1 VFAEESGPAHLIAVI
16 RKRTRR
22 DGDVVE
28 FRHSW
33 SGRRKRRKLASVAL
47 ADPHRDVG
55 GFQGLVHDTGQV
67 ILGGTNVRVCLVM
80 TLVPGM
86 RCWPRW

>member
-1 VFAEESGPAHLIAVI
+1 
-16 RKRTRR
+16 
-22 DGDVVE
+22 
-28 FRHSW
+28 
-33 SGRRKRRKLASVAL
+33 L
-47 ADPHRDVG
+47 ADPHRDVR